1 MGTSGDT
8 AMVTFEVSTPTIST
22 RAAVGDGTT
31 AKKLYV
37 GVYENQNGTLA
48 GPLEVSLIANPATF
62 NDERKATVNLAL
74 AKNKEYSVIFWAET
88 ENNDDAMFNINWGDR
103 ELTLKDALKA
113 NQESYDAFWA
123 QKDVNLNNGNISEK
137 VELKRPF
144 AQLNIGTS
152 DKETAKA
159 AGIIVDRTEV
169 KTKVFTTFNLQNGTA
184 ADEAEVTYKMEAIAD
199 IEGESFP
206 TAATEQSYLSLN
218 YLLMNAD
225 KSIVDVTF
233 SYMDEEDDNAYEL
246 KFNSVPVQR
255 NYRTN
260 IYGTLLT
267 NSANY
272 TVEILHGFADEEHNV
287 LVQDVAT
294 AKELQAAIEEFNN
307 SDEDAELSI
316 VLTDDI
322 DLNDLFGG
330 SNAPATRA
338 AGDNPSVTLA
348 KGKSLILDL
357 NGKTITATDK
367 SSASFAMITNH
378 GNLTIKD
385 AAGEGAIKLTAE
397 INRGWSAYSSVI
409 SNQPGGKLTVNGGA
423 IKHLGGTA
431 MAYAIDNLTNGKGT
445 YAETIINGGVI
456 ESTYRPIRMFLNG
469 VEAENILTVNAGTI
483 ESTGTIEN
491 PGGNKAAIWMQ
502 DPSANANTGTLYV
515 GADAV
520 INNGVYLDVTEG
532 STEWP
537 VTVSIADCALKHAE
551 HKVITENL
559 PVGYSV
565 EKNSKGEWTVVVT
578 YVAMIGEVGYTTL
591 QKAVDAVEDG
601 GTITLVA
608 NETFTENNRYD
619 NGGWWDGLGYKGD
632 KSFTID
638 LGGFTI
644 SQNGALNDYLMW
656 FKNDGAKE
664 NTITLKNG
672 TINAGTTAYCAFATA
687 SSNDQKMTINT
698 ENITF
703 INNNSNGAVLKI
715 RGGSELNVNAG
726 TIIEG
731 KNSYVGIEAAG
742 TNTVVNI
749 YDGAEIYQNGTS
761 SYVGAIAGASMNA
774 TMNIYGGKGKSA
786 KCGIIVMSTGATINV
801 SGGEWIAN
809 GDGIVA
815 GGNQG
820 VLVSQNNR
828 YESSWACKSVLN
840 VTGGTFKGGYN
851 CYGMGP
857 GVEAD
862 DAQINIKGGNFNA
875 NPAQYVV
882 AGYEA
887 TEDAGNYTVGKP
899 QALVELEEAIAKG
912 GNVTLSGDVTLLESL
927 KIENTVVLD
936 LNGKTITAPLFSAF
950 EVKAGGDLTIK
961 NGKVVAYE
969 STVRAIG
976 GKATIESGEYTS
988 TGTALDS
995 PATYRYSLDCRE
1007 GGELVINGGTF
1018 KSNNGMINVSS
1029 TVTINGGKF
1038 ENIVEKTMTRHF
1050 AYVSDKLTINGGEF
1064 LGKANGSAGGCFFCG
1079 AAAGCDIQVTG
1090 GKFTSLWMSGS
1101 VNRIFEVYYGGSIN
1115 VTGGMFNTNGGIA
1128 TFVTENTDEATKAAY
1143 PYVAK

>member
-8 AMVTFEVSTPTIST
+8 AMVTFEVSTPTIAT
-22 RAAVGDGTT
+22 RAVGDGTT

-48 GPLEVSLIANPATF
+48 GPLEVSLTDEGETVTF
-62 NDERKATVNLAL
+62 KGRKATVNLAL

-88 ENNDDAMFNINWGDR
+88 ENNNSAMFDIDWTTSK
-103 ELTLKDALKA
+103 LTLKPSLKA

-123 QKDVNLNNGNISEK
+123 QKDVNLDNGNISEK

-152 DKETAKA
+152 DKEIAKA
-159 AGIIVDRTEV
+159 AGIIVERTEV

-225 KSIVDVTF
+225 KSIVDVAF

-294 AKELQAAIEEFNN
+294 AEELQAAIEEFNN

-330 SNAPATRA
+330 NNAPATRT
-338 AGDNPSVTLA
+338 AGNNPSVTLA

-357 NGKTITATDK
+357 NGNTITSTDK
-367 SSASFAMITNH
+367 SSASFAMITNL
-378 GNLTIKD
+378 GNLTIND
-385 AAGEGAIKLTAE
+385 ATGEGAIKLTAE
-397 INRGWSAYSSVI
+397 NNRGWNAYSSVI
-409 SNQPGGKLTVNGGA
+409 SNQPGGKLTVNGGT
-423 IKHLGGTA
+423 IKHLGGTD

-469 VEAENILTVNAGTI
+469 VEAKNILTVNAGTI
-483 ESTGTIEN
+483 EST
-491 PGGNKAAIWMQ
+491 GGNKAAIWMQ

-537 VTVSIADCALKHAE
+537 VTVSIAADALKHAE

-565 EKNSKGEWTVVVT
+565 EEKDGVWTVVVT
-578 YVAMIGEVGYTTL
+578 YVAKIGEVGYTTL
-591 QKAVDAVEDG
+591 KKAVDAVEDG

-608 NETFTENNRYD
+608 NETFTKNNYSD
-619 NGGWWDGLGYKGD
+619 NGGWRDGIAYSGD

-638 LGGFTI
+638 LDGYTI
-644 SQNGALNDYLMW
+644 SQDGSLNDYLMW
-656 FKNDGAKE
+656 IKNDGAKP

-672 TINAGTTAYCAFATA
+672 TLDAGTTAYSAFATA
-687 SSNDQKMTINT
+687 SSNAQKITINT

-731 KNSYVGIEAAG
+731 KNSYVGIEAVG
-742 TNTVVNI
+742 NKTVVNI
-749 YDGAEIYQNGTS
+749 YDDAKIYQKGTS
-761 SYVGAIAGASMNA
+761 SYVGAIVGASYNA
-774 TMNIYGGKGKSA
+774 TMNIYGGYGKSA

-809 GDGIVA
+809 NDGTIVGD
-815 GGNQG
+815 NQA

-828 YESSWACKSVLN
+828 YESGWACKSVLN
-840 VTGGTFKGGYN
+840 VTGGTVKGGYN

-857 GVEAD
+857 GVEPD

-875 NPAQYVV
+875 DPTNYVV
-882 AGYEA
+882 AGYEV
-887 TEDAGNYTVGKP
+887 TGNYTVGKP
-899 QALVELEEAIAKG
+899 KALVELEAAIANG

-927 KIENTVVLD
+927 VIEKGQVVLD
-936 LNGKTITAPLFSAF
+936 LNGNTITAPLFSAF
-950 EVKAGGDLTIK
+950 EVMNGGELTLK

-976 GKATIESGEYTS
+976 GKVIVESGEYTS
-988 TGTALDS
+988 TGTALDK

-1007 GGELVINGGTF
+1007 GGELIINGCTF
-1018 KSNNGMINVSS
+1018 KSNNGMINVGS

-1050 AYVSDKLTINGGEF
+1050 AYVSAPLIINDGEF
-1064 LGKANGSAGGCFFCG
+1064 YGKANSSAGGCFFCG
-1079 AAAGCDIQVTG
+1079 AAAGGDIQVNG
-1090 GKFTSLWMSGS
+1090 GKFTSLWTSGS
-1101 VNRIFEVYYGGSIN
+1101 VNRIFEVYFGGKIN